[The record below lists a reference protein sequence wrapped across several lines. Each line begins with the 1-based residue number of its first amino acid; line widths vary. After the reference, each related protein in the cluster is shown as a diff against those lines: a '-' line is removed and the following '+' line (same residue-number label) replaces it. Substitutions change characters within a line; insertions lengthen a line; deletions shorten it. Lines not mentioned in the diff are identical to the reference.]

1 MRAFLFVEV
10 WMSNRGAELKAK
22 REKAGLSRKQVGDGV
37 DRSHEAI
44 RLYEIGKRPVTPAIR
59 EAILGVIGRLASY
72 RRMEM
77 RQRLNLCD
85 DLRLPRHVRTKRTS
99 TPRREVRA

>member
-1 MRAFLFVEV
+1 
-10 WMSNRGAELKAK
+10 MSNQGAELKAK

-59 EAILGVIGRLASY
+59 AAIFGVIDRLSAY
-72 RRMEM
+72 RRMEI

-85 DLRLPRHVRTKRTS
+85 DLRLPRHIRTKRPS
-99 TPRREVRA
+99 VPRREARA